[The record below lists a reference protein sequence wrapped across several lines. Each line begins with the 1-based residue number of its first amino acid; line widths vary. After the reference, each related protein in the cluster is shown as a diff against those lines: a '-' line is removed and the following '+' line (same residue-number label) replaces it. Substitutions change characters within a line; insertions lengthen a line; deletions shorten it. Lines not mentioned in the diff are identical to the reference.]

1 MLHHISSMSFS
12 SKKLQYCF
20 LQDGAG
26 RNESE
31 SDLSVDEYSHEENNV
46 SDSSAEINFSE
57 ESESDSDSFIECSE
71 DAAIDSA
78 VSQGDPL
85 FQHSPVTVEEAVI
98 SLCDVFVK
106 NRLTKTALSDMLK
119 FCKYILPKDSSMPSN
134 LCEFFNFVKGHS
146 PPVQEVLHLYC
157 PGCFA
162 HKVKKD
168 DDCVTEGC
176 SVKDGFFFVNSP

>member
-1 MLHHISSMSFS
+1 MSFS
-12 SKKLQYCF
+12 SKTLQYCF

-57 ESESDSDSFIECSE
+57 ESESDSDSFIGCSE
-71 DAAIDSA
+71 DAVIDSA
-78 VSQGDPL
+78 VSQGDQL

-119 FCKYILPKDSSMPSN
+119 FCKSLFCPKTAACQVTCVSSSILLKAT
-134 LCEFFNFVKGHS
+134 LRQFKKYCICT
-146 PPVQEVLHLYC
+146 VQGVLHI
-157 PGCFA
+157 
-162 HKVKKD
+162 KSRRMMIV
-168 DDCVTEGC
+168 
-176 SVKDGFFFVNSP
+176 